1 MGRSATGSVRKVRGK
16 WLATLRGEYLGSY
29 DNEQDA
35 RDDIKS
41 ALKLD
46 ADKAPDS
53 LSIFGEKWLNE
64 RELGGDIRGIDQE
77 RSVWLQ
83 HCATAKFYHWPLRRI
98 RPVDVQS
105 WLNDLSKKNRILVT
119 RTTEGVVKR
128 ESDER
133 IGRQTVK
140 HARRV
145 LSNCFRAAVIA
156 GKVNSNPVT
165 PCITPKMARITED
178 EDAWAFLTVEE
189 IARLFAAIDKA
200 PRASFYRAWYAVAI
214 YGGLRLEEIKALRW
228 EDVRRG
234 ELRLRRASRKGRSE
248 PLKEKCSR
256 REVPQLRPLREA
268 LAAWQR
274 EGGLVRSHGLVFPS
288 DAGELGRGSCYGDS
302 YDAAWEVQWRPKAAI
317 RGHVRHHDLRHTC
330 GSHLVIGSWGRAFSL
345 MEVRDWLGHADITTS
360 QRYAHLAPGGLANTV
375 RDMEALKLVPKRDD
389 KERER

>member
-77 RSVWLQ
+77 RSVWRQ
-83 HCATAKFYHWPLRRI
+83 HCATAKFYDWPLRRI
-98 RPVDVQS
+98 RPVDVQQ
-105 WLNDLSKKNRILVT
+105 WLNDLSKKKRILVT

-128 ESDER
+128 ESEER

-165 PCITPKMARITED
+165 PCITPKMARVTED
-178 EDAWAFLTVEE
+178 DEVWAFLTLVE
-189 IARLFAAIDKA
+189 IARLVAAIELA
-200 PRASFYRAWYAVAI
+200 PRKNFYRAWYAVAI

-228 EDVRRG
+228 EDVRNG
-234 ELRLRRASRKGRSE
+234 EIKVRRAARDGRSA
-248 PLKEKCSR
+248 PLKEKSSR
-256 REVPQLRPLREA
+256 RNVPMLKPLREA
-268 LAAWQR
+268 LGFWKQD
-274 EGGLVRSHGLVFPS
+274 GGVVHSHGLVFPS

-302 YDAAWEVQWRPKAAI
+302 YDAAWETQWRGKANI
-317 RGHVRHHDLRHTC
+317 RPHVRHHDLRHTC
-330 GSHLVIGSWGRAFSL
+330 GSHLVIGTWGRAFDL
-345 MEVRDWLGHADITTS
+345 LEVRDWLGHADIQTT
-360 QRYAHLAPGGLANTV
+360 QRYAHLAPGGLQNVV
-375 RDMEALKLVPKRDD
+375 RDMESRTISKTRPNLS
-389 KERER
+389 E